1 MAKRPCRSD
10 GVSLLRLGGA
20 NGHVT
25 SILMERPTGEVLSL
39 RARSQPGTEA
49 SNSHLKEPRWM
60 WSFSLP
66 VVSDSLRPYG
76 LQHAKLLCPS
86 FFLEFAQTHAH
97 LDTAPRAIFSRGGP
111 ARISGQH
118 GSVGWFVT
126 RHLTISTVTGGSKAR
141 AGHAPSRSSI
151 RCYVSPQTLILLF
164 RICWGKK
171 GVIELAIPVL

>member
-1 MAKRPCRSD
+1 MLLKDPSPFLFFEIFEKIAKDWKVVASQSPCQDWLWDFLDCSTPSS
-10 GVSLLRLGGA
+10 SLL
-20 NGHVT
+20 H
-25 SILMERPTGEVLSL
+25 
-39 RARSQPGTEA
+39 
-49 SNSHLKEPRWM
+49 
-60 WSFSLP
+60 
-66 VVSDSLRPYG
+66 Y
-76 LQHAKLLCPS
+76 
-86 FFLEFAQTHAH
+86 FLEFAQTHAH